1 MKQWNQLW
9 VNSQAVSTSPE
20 WAVYSDMQ
28 YNAAPLQKLIEQFE
42 RMPGIGRKTAQRIAF
57 YILGLP
63 ENESA
68 QIADAIND
76 ACKKIHKCAMC
87 ANLTEDELCPICKN
101 DKRDH
106 SVICIVED
114 SQSLIA
120 IEKTKEF
127 NGVYHVLH
135 GAISPLDGI
144 GPEQLTIKELLNR
157 FGSDEVKE
165 VIIATDSDIEGEATA
180 MYLSKLIK
188 PFNIKISRIAFGLPV
203 GTDIQY
209 ADEITLSRAIEGRR
223 TF

>member
-1 MKQWNQLW
+1 
-9 VNSQAVSTSPE
+9 
-20 WAVYSDMQ
+20 MQ
-28 YNAAPLQKLIEQFE
+28 YNAVPLQKLIEQFE

-63 ENESA
+63 KNESTT
-68 QIADAIND
+68 IADAIID
-76 ACKKIHKCAMC
+76 ACNKIHKCSLC
-87 ANLTEDELCPICKN
+87 SNLTEDELCPICKN
-101 DKRDH
+101 EKRDH
-106 SVICIVED
+106 TVICVVED

-127 NGVYHVLH
+127 SGVYHVLH

-144 GPEQLTIKELLNR
+144 GPEQLTIKELLARLNNENIR
-157 FGSDEVKE
+157 EI
-165 VIIATDSDIEGEATA
+165 IIATDSDIEGEATA

-188 PFNIKISRIAFGLPV
+188 PFEIKISRIAFGLPV

-223 TF
+223 SI

>member
-1 MKQWNQLW
+1 
-9 VNSQAVSTSPE
+9 
-20 WAVYSDMQ
+20 MQ

-101 DKRDH
+101 DKREH

>member
-1 MKQWNQLW
+1 
-9 VNSQAVSTSPE
+9 
-20 WAVYSDMQ
+20 MQ

-157 FGSDEVKE
+157 LGSDEVKE
-165 VIIATDSDIEGEATA
+165 IIIATDSDIEGEATA

>member
-1 MKQWNQLW
+1 
-9 VNSQAVSTSPE
+9 
-20 WAVYSDMQ
+20 MQ
-28 YNAAPLQKLIEQFE
+28 YNAVPLQKLIEQFE

-63 ENESA
+63 KNESTA
-68 QIADAIND
+68 ISDAIID
-76 ACKKIHKCAMC
+76 ACEKIHKCSLC
-87 ANLTEDELCPICKN
+87 SNLTEDEFCPICKN

-106 SVICIVED
+106 SVICVVED

-127 NGVYHVLH
+127 SGVYHVLH

-144 GPEQLTIKELLNR
+144 GPEQLTIKELLARLNNDDIR
-157 FGSDEVKE
+157 EI
-165 VIIATDSDIEGEATA
+165 IIATDSDIEGEATA

-188 PFNIKISRIAFGLPV
+188 PFDIKISRIAFGLPV

-209 ADEITLSRAIEGRR
+209 ADEVTLSRAIEGRR
-223 TF
+223 SI

>member
-1 MKQWNQLW
+1 
-9 VNSQAVSTSPE
+9 
-20 WAVYSDMQ
+20 MQ
-28 YNAAPLQKLIEQFE
+28 YNAVPLQKLIEQFE

-63 ENESA
+63 KNESKN
-68 QIADAIND
+68 IADAIND
-76 ACKKIHKCAMC
+76 ACEKIHKCGSC
-87 ANLTEDELCPICKN
+87 CNLTENDFCPICKN

-106 SVICIVED
+106 SVICVVED

-127 NGVYHVLH
+127 SGVYHVLH

-144 GPEQLTIKELLNR
+144 GPEQLTVKELISRIGTN
-157 FGSDEVKE
+157 EIKE

-188 PFNIKISRIAFGLPV
+188 PFGIDITRLAFGLPV

-223 TF
+223 NM

>member
-1 MKQWNQLW
+1 
-9 VNSQAVSTSPE
+9 
-20 WAVYSDMQ
+20 MQ
-28 YNAAPLQKLIEQFE
+28 YNAVPLQKLIEQFE

-63 ENESA
+63 ENESKA
-68 QIADAIND
+68 IADAIND
-76 ACKKIHKCAMC
+76 ACKKIHKCSVC
-87 ANLTEDELCPICKN
+87 CNLTEDELCPICKN

-106 SVICIVED
+106 SVVCVVED

-127 NGVYHVLH
+127 SGVYHVLH

-144 GPEQLTIKELLNR
+144 GPEQLTIKELIARL
-157 FGSDEVKE
+157 GSDEIKE

-188 PFNIKISRIAFGLPV
+188 PFNIKITRIAFGLPV

-209 ADEITLSRAIEGRR
+209 ADEVTLSRAIEGRR
-223 TF
+223 NM

>member
-1 MKQWNQLW
+1 
-9 VNSQAVSTSPE
+9 
-20 WAVYSDMQ
+20 MQ
-28 YNAAPLQKLIEQFE
+28 YNAVPLQKLIEQFE

-63 ENESA
+63 ENESNA
-68 QIADAIND
+68 IAEAITN
-76 ACKKIHKCAMC
+76 ACKKIHKCSLC
-87 ANLTEDELCPICKN
+87 SNLTEDELCPICKN

-106 SVICIVED
+106 SVICVVED

-144 GPEQLTIKELLNR
+144 GPEQLTIKELLERLNNEDIR
-157 FGSDEVKE
+157 EI
-165 VIIATDSDIEGEATA
+165 IIATDSDIEGEATA

-188 PFNIKISRIAFGLPV
+188 PFDIKISRIAFGLPV

-209 ADEITLSRAIEGRR
+209 ADEVTLSRAIEGRR
-223 TF
+223 SI

>member
-1 MKQWNQLW
+1 
-9 VNSQAVSTSPE
+9 
-20 WAVYSDMQ
+20 MQ

-63 ENESA
+63 ESEST
-68 QIADAIND
+68 QIAKAITD
-76 ACKKIHKCAMC
+76 ACKKIHKCSLC
-87 ANLTEDELCPICKN
+87 ANLTEDELCPICRN

-106 SVICIVED
+106 SVICVTED

-127 NGVYHVLH
+127 SGVYHVLH

-144 GPEQLTIKELLNR
+144 GPEQLTIKELINR
-157 FGSDEVKE
+157 LGMDEVKE
-165 VIIATDSDIEGEATA
+165 IIIATDSDIEGEATA

-223 TF
+223 SI

>member
-1 MKQWNQLW
+1 
-9 VNSQAVSTSPE
+9 
-20 WAVYSDMQ
+20 MQ

-63 ENESA
+63 KNEA
-68 QIADAIND
+68 TCIADAITD
-76 ACKKIHKCAMC
+76 ACEKIHKCALC
-87 ANLTEDELCPICKN
+87 CNLTEEELCPICKN

-106 SVICIVED
+106 AVICVVED

-127 NGVYHVLH
+127 DGVYHVLH

-157 FGSDEVKE
+157 FSSDDIREI
-165 VIIATDSDIEGEATA
+165 IIATDSDIEGEATA
-180 MYLSKLIK
+180 MYISKLIK
-188 PFNIKISRIAFGLPV
+188 PFEIKISRIAFGLPV

-209 ADEITLSRAIEGRR
+209 ADEVTLSRAIEGR
-223 TF
+223 TSM

>member
-1 MKQWNQLW
+1 
-9 VNSQAVSTSPE
+9 
-20 WAVYSDMQ
+20 MQ

-76 ACKKIHKCAMC
+76 ACKKIHKCTMC

-157 FGSDEVKE
+157 LGSDEVKE
-165 VIIATDSDIEGEATA
+165 IIIATDSDIEGEATA

>member
-1 MKQWNQLW
+1 
-9 VNSQAVSTSPE
+9 
-20 WAVYSDMQ
+20 MQ
-28 YNAAPLQKLIEQFE
+28 YNAVPLQKLIEQFE

-63 ENESA
+63 KNEAKNISSA
-68 QIADAIND
+68 IDE
-76 ACKKIHKCAMC
+76 ACEKIHKCSLC
-87 ANLTEDELCPICKN
+87 CNLTEDEICPICRN

-106 SVICIVED
+106 SVICVVED

-127 NGVYHVLH
+127 SGVYHVLH

-144 GPEQLTIKELLNR
+144 GPDQLSIKELIVRLGNDDVR
-157 FGSDEVKE
+157 EI
-165 VIIATDSDIEGEATA
+165 IIATDSDIEGEATA

-188 PFNIKISRIAFGLPV
+188 PFDINISRIAFGLPV

-209 ADEITLSRAIEGRR
+209 ADEVTLSRAIEGRR
-223 TF
+223 NM

>member
-1 MKQWNQLW
+1 
-9 VNSQAVSTSPE
+9 
-20 WAVYSDMQ
+20 MQ
-28 YNAAPLQKLIEQFE
+28 YNAVPLQKLIEQFE

-63 ENESA
+63 KSESSL
-68 QIADAIND
+68 IADAITD
-76 ACKKIHKCAMC
+76 ACDKIHKCALC
-87 ANLTEDELCPICKN
+87 SNLTEDELCPICKN

-127 NGVYHVLH
+127 SGVYHVLH

-144 GPEQLTIKELLNR
+144 GPEQLTIKELLARLNT
-157 FGSDEVKE
+157 DDIKE
-165 VIIATDSDIEGEATA
+165 IIIATDSDIEGEATA

-188 PFNIKISRIAFGLPV
+188 PFDIKISRIAFGLPV

-209 ADEITLSRAIEGRR
+209 ADEVTLSRAIEGRR
-223 TF
+223 SI

>member
-1 MKQWNQLW
+1 
-9 VNSQAVSTSPE
+9 
-20 WAVYSDMQ
+20 MQ

-76 ACKKIHKCAMC
+76 ACKKIHKCSMC

-106 SVICIVED
+106 SIICIVED

-157 FGSDEVKE
+157 LRTDEVKE
-165 VIIATDSDIEGEATA
+165 IIIATDSDIEGEATA

>member
-1 MKQWNQLW
+1 
-9 VNSQAVSTSPE
+9 
-20 WAVYSDMQ
+20 MQ
-28 YNAAPLQKLIEQFE
+28 YNAVPLQKLIEQFE

-63 ENESA
+63 KNESTT
-68 QIADAIND
+68 IADAIID
-76 ACKKIHKCAMC
+76 ACNKIHKCSLC
-87 ANLTEDELCPICKN
+87 SNLTEDELCPICKN
-101 DKRDH
+101 EKRDH
-106 SVICIVED
+106 TVICVVED

-127 NGVYHVLH
+127 SGVYHVLH

-144 GPEQLTIKELLNR
+144 GPEQLTIKELLARLNNEDIR
-157 FGSDEVKE
+157 EI
-165 VIIATDSDIEGEATA
+165 IIATDSDIEGEATA

-188 PFNIKISRIAFGLPV
+188 PFEIKISRIAFGLPV

-223 TF
+223 SI